1 MMGLTAAAER
11 GKVGVVNG
19 GRGGGEEVGVT
30 YGGRKGGEVTY
41 GALNGCPA
49 CWWEEPG

>member
-1 MMGLTAAAER
+1 MGMGPCSRAEQG

-49 CWWEEPG
+49 C

>member
-1 MMGLTAAAER
+1 M
-11 GKVGVVNG
+11 GVVNG

-30 YGGRKGGEVTY
+30 YGGRKEGEVTY

-49 CWWEEPG
+49 